1 MQTGSLRI
9 TACYL
14 GDYCPVQGLG
24 IHPQEALEVLE
35 LERVMDQMEGQRCLR
50 LD

>member
-1 MQTGSLRI
+1 MPGLLS
-9 TACYL
+9 
-14 GDYCPVQGLG
+14 GGYCPVQGLG
-24 IHPQEALEVLE
+24 IDSHPQVGEEALEVLE